1 MTSGSAAIS
10 FRKNE
15 LIRKGLSGGVFI
27 APYTSAA
34 ITKTNLFDAVTGA
47 ITGPLPAGY
56 RDLGYLSAAGA
67 MFARTTKVTDTL
79 SWQSVTPTRT
89 DVTADTTTLKIVP
102 QETNVSTLAL
112 FLGVDPASIAVGVN
126 GAIEVDRPL
135 TPIPRYWRVL
145 AISVD
150 TVTAGEIVYARFLP
164 RAMVTAWDSQDMANG
179 ANPVEFGLTITSYVD
194 SVLGYP
200 EAYLIGGEGHISLLA
215 DEGFSRAIT
224 CSTATSTA
232 LTATTGN
239 FFPND
244 VGAVVS
250 GAGITVGTTIIAY
263 VSSTVVTL
271 SAATTA
277 IAAGVAVTIN
287 AEA

>member
-67 MFARTTKVTDTL
+67 MFARTTKVTDTI

-126 GAIEVDRPL
+126 GAIEVDR
-135 TPIPRYWRVL
+135 VL

-150 TVTAGEIVYARFLP
+150 TVTPGEIVYARFLP

-277 IAAGVAVTIN
+277 TAAGVAVTIN